1 MNLRWPLL
9 LGIAVGFTALT
20 AGFVVGTGI
29 VEQWGLAA
37 RWTARIGFPLL
48 IAAYVARPLVQLWP
62 SDFAKGML
70 LRRKWIGLGFAA
82 SHTVHLVA
90 LYMALEVSGGTRTLP
105 VLIGGGGAY
114 VMLYLMA
121 LTSNR
126 AAMQAMGKWW
136 KILHR
141 IGIHWLWFVFAFS
154 YLGRIFDPERAAIGY
169 LFFPIAMGAALIRF
183 LAWQQFRRKQR
194 AARPA

>member
-1 MNLRWPLL
+1 MNLRWPLAYGL
-9 LGIAVGFTALT
+9 I
-20 AGFVVGTGI
+20 AGFAALALGFVLGETL

-37 RWTARIGFPLL
+37 RWTARVGFPLL

-62 SDFAKGML
+62 SHWTKGML
-70 LRRKWIGLGFAA
+70 ARRKWLGLGFAA

-90 LYMALEVSGGTRTLP
+90 LVMALRVAGQGIALPTL
-105 VLIGGGGAY
+105 VGGGGAY

-121 LTSNR
+121 LTSNP
-126 AAMQAMGKWW
+126 AAMKAMGRWW
-136 KILHR
+136 KVLHR

-154 YLGRIFDPERAAIGY
+154 YFGRIFDPERAAIGL

-183 LAWQQFRRKQR
+183 LAFVQGRRR
-194 AARPA
+194 RSATLAS